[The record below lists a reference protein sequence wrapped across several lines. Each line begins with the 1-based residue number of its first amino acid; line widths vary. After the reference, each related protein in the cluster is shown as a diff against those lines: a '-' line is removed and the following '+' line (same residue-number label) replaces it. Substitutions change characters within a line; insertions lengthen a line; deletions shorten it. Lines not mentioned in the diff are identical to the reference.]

1 MHYVFASIEFGG
13 YGGSAVAAFDNLV
26 VLTGKQVDALVSFA
40 KIHIHADGRRDVESS
55 LGFKVNSTVLDVMEC
70 DSDKFVRNIQASDTK
85 RAGTMVML
93 NDDSDSVC
101 AVVRL
106 LEKPTKARLLRIEKQ
121 IAKKAAA
128 GWN

>member
-106 LEKPTKARLLRIEKQ
+106 LEKPTKARLRRIEKQ